1 MSCFQ
6 IREVSRLQG
15 VHISRFHCIIYIA
28 INMTLFLPHAL
39 HAGGPGPEIPVAIDQ
54 FPTGEL
60 VMLTVTVSTEG
71 GQTSQFP
78 VLVTVQGTA
87 TAIA

>member
-1 MSCFQ
+1 M
-6 IREVSRLQG
+6 L
-15 VHISRFHCIIYIA
+15 
-28 INMTLFLPHAL
+28 AL
-39 HAGGPGPEIPVAIDQ
+39 HTGGPGPEIPVAIDQ
-54 FPTGEL
+54 FPLGEL

>member
-1 MSCFQ
+1 M
-6 IREVSRLQG
+6 VYLYSRKP
-15 VHISRFHCIIYIA
+15 H
-28 INMTLFLPHAL
+28 TLHT
-39 HAGGPGPEIPVAIDQ
+39 GGPGPEIPVAIDQ
-54 FPTGEL
+54 FPPGEL

-78 VLVTVQGTA
+78 VLVIVQGTA